1 MAALTVG
8 QAAVRLACSTKTI
21 YRLIESRAVR
31 AFRVGRA
38 WRIDDVDLEH
48 YVAYSR
54 SVPAYRPVEQVMDS
68 VRRAPDDWVPGRKAK
83 R

>member
-38 WRIDDVDLEH
+38 WRIDDADLEH

-54 SVPAYRPVEQVMDS
+54 SVPAYGPVEQMMAS
-68 VRRAPDDWVPGRKAK
+68 VRRAPDDWVPGRKA
-83 R
+83 RR